1 MPLPKFEGEEYQ
13 LPEPEDTKPIQGE
26 LDIEIED
33 DTPPED
39 KVKSTGEVE
48 DADDE
53 MFSSY
58 SKGVQSRI
66 HKVTLAKN
74 NERRA
79 KDEAIREREAA
90 ETFAKQVY
98 EENKRLKSQLEE
110 GSKIFIDQNKNTAQ
124 MEIDTAKKRFK
135 QAFETGDS
143 DELTSAQEALAKAT
157 LRLDKAETMRPIES
171 PEIPYE
177 QPQQN
182 RLAPST
188 QEWVDNNSDWW
199 GKDEEMTM
207 SAMGLDKKLQ
217 KQYGSEYVG
226 TPEYFKTIDKT
237 MRKRFPEHFDAEEE
251 EDDQPPQ
258 KKSQT
263 DDEDTSRR
271 TKPASVVAPATR
283 STPPNRVKLKASEA
297 TIARRLG
304 VPIEEYAR
312 QVALLRRGNE

>member
-1 MPLPKFEGEEYQ
+1 MPLPKLEEEEYQ

-33 DTPPED
+33 DTPVED
-39 KVKSTGEVE
+39 KSKPTESI
-48 DADDE
+48 DDPDE
-53 MFSSY
+53 EELSSY

-66 HKVTLAKN
+66 RKMTLAKN

-79 KDEAIREREAA
+79 KEEALREREAA
-90 ETFAKQVY
+90 EIFAKQVY

-110 GSKIFIDQNKNTAQ
+110 GSKIFIDQNKTTAQ
-124 MEIDTAKKRFK
+124 MEVENAKKRFK
-135 QAFETGDS
+135 QAFEVGDS
-143 DELTSAQEALAKAT
+143 DELAASQEALAKAT
-157 LRLDKAETMRPIES
+157 LRLDKAETMRPIETQ
-171 PEIPYE
+171 EIVYE
-177 QPQQN
+177 EPKQN
-182 RLAPST
+182 RLAPTT
-188 QEWVDNNSDWW
+188 QKWVDENSDWW

-207 SAMGLDKKLQ
+207 AAMGLDKKLQ

-226 TPEYFKTIDKT
+226 TQEYFNTIDKT
-237 MRKRFPEHFDAEEE
+237 MRKRFPEHFGVQDE

-263 DDEDTSRR
+263 DDEENSRR

-304 VPIEEYAR
+304 VPIEEYAK

>member
-39 KVKSTGEVE
+39 KVKSTGAVE

-53 MFSSY
+53 ELSSY

-66 HKVTLAKN
+66 RKMTLAKN

-98 EENKRLKSQLEE
+98 EENKRLKTQLEE

-124 MEIDTAKKRFK
+124 MEIDNAKKRFK

-143 DELTSAQEALAKAT
+143 DELASAQEALAKAT

-171 PEIPYE
+171 PEIQYE
-177 QPQQN
+177 EPKQN

-207 SAMGLDKKLQ
+207 AAMGLDKKLQ
-217 KQYGSEYVG
+217 KQYGSEYIG

-237 MRKRFPEHFDAEEE
+237 MRKRFPEYFSVEEE
-251 EDDQPPQ
+251 EDDQPPE
-258 KKSQT
+258 KKSPP
-263 DDEDTSRR
+263 DDEDYSRR

-304 VPIEEYAR
+304 VPIEEYAK
-312 QVALLRRGNE
+312 QVALLRRG

>member
-1 MPLPKFEGEEYQ
+1 
-13 LPEPEDTKPIQGE
+13 
-26 LDIEIED
+26 
-33 DTPPED
+33 
-39 KVKSTGEVE
+39 
-48 DADDE
+48 
-53 MFSSY
+53 
-58 SKGVQSRI
+58 
-66 HKVTLAKN
+66 
-74 NERRA
+74 
-79 KDEAIREREAA
+79 
-90 ETFAKQVY
+90 
-98 EENKRLKSQLEE
+98 
-110 GSKIFIDQNKNTAQ
+110 
-124 MEIDTAKKRFK
+124 
-135 QAFETGDS
+135 
-143 DELTSAQEALAKAT
+143 
-157 LRLDKAETMRPIES
+157 MRPIES

-237 MRKRFPEHFDAEEE
+237 MRKRFPEHFGAEEE
-251 EDDQPPQ
+251 ENDQPQQ
-258 KKSQT
+258 KKLQT

>member
-39 KVKSTGEVE
+39 KVKSTREVE

-53 MFSSY
+53 ELSSY
-58 SKGVQSRI
+58 SKGVQTRI
-66 HKVTLAKN
+66 HKMTLAKN

-171 PEIPYE
+171 AEIPYE

>member
-13 LPEPEDTKPIQGE
+13 LPEPEDTKPMQGE

-53 MFSSY
+53 ELSLY
-58 SKGVQSRI
+58 SKGVQTRS
-66 HKVTLAKN
+66 HKMTLAKN

-188 QEWVDNNSDWW
+188 QEWVDNNSEWW

-237 MRKRFPEHFDAEEE
+237 MRKRFPEHFGAEEE

>member
-53 MFSSY
+53 ELSTY
-58 SKGVQSRI
+58 SKGVQTRI
-66 HKVTLAKN
+66 HKMTLAKN

>member
-1 MPLPKFEGEEYQ
+1 MPLPKLEDAEYQ
-13 LPEPEDTKPIQGE
+13 LPEPEDTKPAQGE

-39 KVKSTGEVE
+39 KVKATGEVE

-53 MFSSY
+53 ELSTY
-58 SKGVQSRI
+58 SRGVQTRI
-66 HKVTLAKN
+66 RKMTLAKN

-79 KDEAIREREAA
+79 KEEALREREAA

-98 EENKRLKSQLEE
+98 EENKRLKSQLQE

-143 DELTSAQEALAKAT
+143 DELASAQEDLAKAT

-171 PEIPYE
+171 PEIQYE
-177 QPQQN
+177 KPQPN
-182 RLAPST
+182 RLAPTT
-188 QEWVDNNSDWW
+188 QEWVDNNEDWW

-207 SAMGLDKKLQ
+207 AAMGLDKKLQ
-217 KQYGSEYVG
+217 KQYGSEYIG

-237 MRKRFPEHFDAEEE
+237 MRKRFPEYFSIEEE
-251 EDDQPPQ
+251 EDDKPPE
-258 KKSQT
+258 KKSQP
-263 DDEDTSRR
+263 DDEDNSRR

>member
-13 LPEPEDTKPIQGE
+13 LPEPEDTKPMQGE

-53 MFSSY
+53 ELSSY

-66 HKVTLAKN
+66 HKMTLAKN

-207 SAMGLDKKLQ
+207 AAMGLDKKLQ

-237 MRKRFPEHFDAEEE
+237 MRKRFPEHFGAEEE
-251 EDDQPPQ
+251 ENDQPQQ

>member
-13 LPEPEDTKPIQGE
+13 LPEPEDTKPMQGE

-53 MFSSY
+53 ELSLY
-58 SKGVQSRI
+58 SKGVQTRI
-66 HKVTLAKN
+66 HKMTLAKN

-98 EENKRLKSQLEE
+98 EENKRLKLQLEE

-237 MRKRFPEHFDAEEE
+237 MRKRFPEHFGAEEE
-251 EDDQPPQ
+251 ENDQPQQ

>member
-39 KVKSTGEVE
+39 KVKSTREVE

-53 MFSSY
+53 ELSSY

-66 HKVTLAKN
+66 HKMTLAKN

-171 PEIPYE
+171 AEIPYE

-237 MRKRFPEHFDAEEE
+237 MRKRFPEHFDVEEE